1 MSIETTLYSTL
12 SNNAGVA
19 ALVSTRIY
27 PSLVPESAALP
38 YVDYLNVAGSRINT
52 LPGVGDA
59 IRARIQMNCNAT
71 TYAGAVAL
79 ADAVIAAL
87 EGDGY
92 LELEYD
98 LYSSETQTHTRIV
111 DWSFIA

>member
-12 SNNAGVA
+12 SNNAGVV

-27 PSLVPESAALP
+27 PVLAPESAALP
-38 YVDYLNVAGSRINT
+38 YVDYQNVAGSRIST

-87 EGDGY
+87 AGDGY

-111 DWSFIA
+111 DWSFMA